1 MVLQVS
7 KLAFFS
13 TEFPFGNKTRKQPS
27 PMSKMAMSAG
37 KSPKNWLTQQ

>member
-7 KLAFFS
+7 KLAIFS
-13 TEFPFGNKTRKQPS
+13 TEFPFGNKTSKQPL
-27 PMSKMAMSAG
+27 PMSKMAISTG